1 MNFARNG
8 EITDFT
14 GISSPY
20 ERPVSPDLIIDTE
33 NETIEQSTNK
43 IQGAL
48 VDVLSMI
55 AGKRGLDLVL
65 AKSQVLLVGKEI
77 DITDQAIQELNKVL
91 PKISFK
97 KE

>member
-1 MNFARNG
+1 MNVQKKSLKFAPFELPINWQLF
-8 EITDFT
+8 ENDF
-14 GISSPY
+14 
-20 ERPVSPDLIIDTE
+20 EK
-33 NETIEQSTNK
+33 STNK

-55 AGKRGLDLVL
+55 AGKKGLDLVL

-91 PKISFK
+91 PKISLK
-97 KE
+97 K